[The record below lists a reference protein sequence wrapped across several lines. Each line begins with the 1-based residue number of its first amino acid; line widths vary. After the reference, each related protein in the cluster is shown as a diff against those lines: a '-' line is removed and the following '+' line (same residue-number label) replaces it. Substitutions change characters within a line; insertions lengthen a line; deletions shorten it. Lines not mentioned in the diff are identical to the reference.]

1 MLLHSL
7 RAIKSTRKFNR
18 PNSRKIFF
26 EMVLAPKVAPKEGL
40 QKLNGSLIVPLSTIE
55 LWGGIQQVLTLI
67 ERFQEHSRA
76 HI

>member
-1 MLLHSL
+1 
-7 RAIKSTRKFNR
+7 
-18 PNSRKIFF
+18 
-26 EMVLAPKVAPKEGL
+26 MVLAPKVAPKEGL